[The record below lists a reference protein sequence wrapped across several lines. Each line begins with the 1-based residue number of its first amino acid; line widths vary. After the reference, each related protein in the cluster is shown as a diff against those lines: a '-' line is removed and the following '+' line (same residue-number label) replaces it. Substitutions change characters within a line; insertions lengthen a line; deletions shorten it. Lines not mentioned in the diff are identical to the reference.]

1 MLTLNAIP
9 FSTGWA
15 TYRDFDPEDRLRKQG
30 FYVQVAF
37 PGSTSGSLYALLD
50 TGTPYC
56 VFNIAV
62 VETLGLSLD
71 EGEKIVLRTAYG
83 PFEGT
88 VQRMTIRLIA
98 EHGESLNID
107 ASVFVTA
114 DWHLGNFLGYTG
126 FLERFRFAV
135 DPGTNTFY
143 FGPCAP

>member
-1 MLTLNAIP
+1 MRVILPDSSDA
-9 FSTGWA
+9 
-15 TYRDFDPEDRLRKQG
+15 
-30 FYVQVAF
+30 
-37 PGSTSGSLYALLD
+37 SLYALID

-56 VFNIAV
+56 IFDTVI
-62 VETLGLSLD
+62 VENLRLSFD
-71 EGEKIVLRTAYG
+71 EGEKILLRTAYG

-88 VQRMTIRLIA
+88 VQRMLIRLLA

-107 ASVFVTA
+107 ASVFITA

-143 FGPCAP
+143 FGSYAP